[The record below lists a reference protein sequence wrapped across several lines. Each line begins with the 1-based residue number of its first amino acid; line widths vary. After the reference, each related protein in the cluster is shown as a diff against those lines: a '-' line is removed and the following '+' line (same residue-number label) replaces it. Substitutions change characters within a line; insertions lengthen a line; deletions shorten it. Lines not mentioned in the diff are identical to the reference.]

1 MPSLSGAQPAN
12 ESDSAE
18 CGGTVLAGVVGVKV
32 PGPLQCGGVIDL
44 DGAYDLHVHS
54 SPDLFPRIADDV
66 QMVTDAAAHGFAGVV
81 MKNHFEGTASRAQLA
96 ARAVSG
102 MQVYGGLVLNRY
114 VGGVNPRAVEA
125 ALRLGARIVWMPTL
139 DAACHR
145 AAFGFGGGFAAQSS
159 GLETQGEGLSLLR
172 DGRLIDE
179 AREVMALVKERGAA
193 LATGHVG
200 FEEIRALVAEAE
212 AQDFRKLI
220 LTHPYD
226 RAPGL
231 TLAQVEALA
240 RPRVRIEFDFCSI
253 TPNWRFTDAA
263 TIAHCIKTLG
273 AARFIISS
281 DGGQAHNP
289 MPADGY
295 RQFVRALHAEGIA
308 AADFRIMCRDN
319 GADLLHG

>member
-1 MPSLSGAQPAN
+1 
-12 ESDSAE
+12 
-18 CGGTVLAGVVGVKV
+18 
-32 PGPLQCGGVIDL
+32 VIDL

-54 SPDLFPRIADDV
+54 APDLFPRVADDV
-66 QMVTDAAAHGFAGVV
+66 QMVTHAAAHGFDGVV

-102 MQVYGGLVLNRY
+102 LKVYGGLVLNRY
-114 VGGVNPRAVEA
+114 VGGINPRAVEA

-145 AAFGFGGGFAAQSS
+145 EAFGFGGGFTAQSS
-159 GLETQGEGLSLLR
+159 GLETDDAGLSLLR
-172 DGRLIDE
+172 EGRLVDE
-179 AREVMALVKERGAA
+179 VREVMALVKQHGAA
-193 LATGHVG
+193 LATGHVS
-200 FEEIRALVAEAE
+200 FDEIRALVAEAA

-231 TLAQVEALA
+231 TLAQVASLA
-240 RPRVRIEFDFCSI
+240 RPHVRIEFVFCSI

-263 TIAHCIKTLG
+263 TIAHCIRSLG
-273 AARFIISS
+273 AARFVISS

-295 RQFVRALHAEGIA
+295 REFVHALHAAGIA
-308 AADFRIMCRDN
+308 ADDFRVMCRDN
-319 GADLLHG
+319 GDFLLNG

>member
-1 MPSLSGAQPAN
+1 MVDI
-12 ESDSAE
+12 E
-18 CGGTVLAGVVGVKV
+18 
-32 PGPLQCGGVIDL
+32 
-44 DGAYDLHVHS
+44 GAYDLHVHS

-66 QMVTDAAAHGFAGVV
+66 QMVTDAAARGFAGVV

-96 ARAVSG
+96 ARSVPG
-102 MQVYGGLVLNRY
+102 LKVYGGLVLNRY

-139 DAACHR
+139 DSACHR

-159 GLETQGEGLSLLR
+159 GLETPGEGIVIVR
-172 DGRLIDE
+172 DGRLVPE

-193 LATGHVG
+193 LATGHVS
-200 FEEIRALVAEAE
+200 FEEIRALVEEAA

-231 TLAQVEALA
+231 TLAQVQSLA
-240 RPRVRIEFDFCSI
+240 RPYVRIEFVFCSI
-253 TPNWRFTDAA
+253 TPSWRFTDAA
-263 TIAHCIKTLG
+263 TIAHCIRTLG
-273 AARFIISS
+273 AARFVISS

-289 MPADGY
+289 MPAEGY
-295 RQFVRALHAEGIA
+295 RRFVTALHAEGVA
-308 AADFRIMCRDN
+308 AGDFRVMCRDN
-319 GADLLHG
+319 GDFLLHG

>member
-1 MPSLSGAQPAN
+1 ML
-12 ESDSAE
+12 D
-18 CGGTVLAGVVGVKV
+18 
-32 PGPLQCGGVIDL
+32 I

-54 SPDLFPRIADDV
+54 SPDLFPRIADDI
-66 QMVTDAAAHGFAGVV
+66 QMVTDAAAKGFAGVV

-102 MQVYGGLVLNRY
+102 VQVYGGLVLNRY
-114 VGGVNPRAVEA
+114 VGGINPRAVEA
-125 ALRLGARIVWMPTL
+125 ALRMGARIIWMPTL
-139 DAACHR
+139 DSACHR

-159 GLETQGEGLSLLR
+159 GLETQGEGISIIR
-172 DGRLIDE
+172 DGRLVPE
-179 AREVMALVKERGAA
+179 AREVLALVKEHRAA
-193 LATGHVG
+193 LATGHVS
-200 FEEIRALVAEAE
+200 FEEIRALVDEAA
-212 AQDFRKLI
+212 AQDFSKLI

-240 RPRVRIEFDFCSI
+240 RPHVRVEFVFCSI

-273 AARFIISS
+273 ARRFVISS

-289 MPADGY
+289 MPAEGY
-295 RQFVRALHAEGIA
+295 RQFVTALHAAGV
-308 AADFRIMCRDN
+308 AADDFRLMCREN
-319 GADLLHG
+319 GDFLLHG

>member
-1 MPSLSGAQPAN
+1 ML
-12 ESDSAE
+12 D
-18 CGGTVLAGVVGVKV
+18 
-32 PGPLQCGGVIDL
+32 I

-54 SPDLFPRIADDV
+54 SPDLFPRIADDI
-66 QMVTDAAAHGFAGVV
+66 QMVTDAAAKGFAGVV

-102 MQVYGGLVLNRY
+102 VQVYGGLVLNRY
-114 VGGVNPRAVEA
+114 VGGINPRAVEA
-125 ALRLGARIVWMPTL
+125 ALRMGARIIWMPTL
-139 DAACHR
+139 DSACHR

-159 GLETQGEGLSLLR
+159 GLETQGEGISIIR
-172 DGRLIDE
+172 DGRLVPE
-179 AREVMALVKERGAA
+179 AREVLALVKEHRAA
-193 LATGHVG
+193 LATGHVS
-200 FEEIRALVAEAE
+200 FEEIRALVDEAG
-212 AQDFRKLI
+212 AQDFSKLI

-240 RPRVRIEFDFCSI
+240 RPHVRVEFVFCSI

-273 AARFIISS
+273 ARRFVISS

-289 MPADGY
+289 MPAEGY
-295 RQFVRALHAEGIA
+295 RQFVAALHAAGV
-308 AADFRIMCRDN
+308 AADDFRLMCREN
-319 GADLLHG
+319 GDFLLHG

>member
-1 MPSLSGAQPAN
+1 ML
-12 ESDSAE
+12 D
-18 CGGTVLAGVVGVKV
+18 
-32 PGPLQCGGVIDL
+32 I

-54 SPDLFPRIADDV
+54 SPDLFPRIADDI
-66 QMVTDAAAHGFAGVV
+66 QMVTDAAAKGFAGVV

-102 MQVYGGLVLNRY
+102 VQVYGGLVLNRY
-114 VGGVNPRAVEA
+114 VGGINPRAVEA
-125 ALRLGARIVWMPTL
+125 ALRMGARIIWMPTL
-139 DAACHR
+139 DSACHR

-159 GLETQGEGLSLLR
+159 GLETQGEGISILR
-172 DGRLIDE
+172 DGRLVPE
-179 AREVMALVKERGAA
+179 AREVLALVKEHRAA
-193 LATGHVG
+193 LATGHVS
-200 FEEIRALVAEAE
+200 FEEIRALVDEAA
-212 AQDFRKLI
+212 AQDFSKLI

-240 RPRVRIEFDFCSI
+240 RPHVRVEFVFCSI

-273 AARFIISS
+273 ARRFVISS

-289 MPADGY
+289 MPAEGY
-295 RQFVRALHAEGIA
+295 RQFVAALHAAGV
-308 AADFRIMCRDN
+308 AADDFRLMCREN
-319 GADLLHG
+319 GDFLLHG

>member
-1 MPSLSGAQPAN
+1 ML
-12 ESDSAE
+12 D
-18 CGGTVLAGVVGVKV
+18 
-32 PGPLQCGGVIDL
+32 I

-54 SPDLFPRIADDV
+54 SPDLFPRIADDI
-66 QMVTDAAAHGFAGVV
+66 QMVTDAAAKGFAGVV

-102 MQVYGGLVLNRY
+102 VQVYGGLVLNRY
-114 VGGVNPRAVEA
+114 VGGINPRAVEA
-125 ALRLGARIVWMPTL
+125 ALRMGARIIWMPTL
-139 DAACHR
+139 DSACHR

-159 GLETQGEGLSLLR
+159 GLETQGEGISIIR
-172 DGRLIDE
+172 DGRLVRE
-179 AREVMALVKERGAA
+179 AREVLALVKEHRAA
-193 LATGHVG
+193 LATGHVS
-200 FEEIRALVAEAE
+200 FEEIRALVDEAA
-212 AQDFRKLI
+212 AQDFSKLI

-240 RPRVRIEFDFCSI
+240 RPHVRVEFVFCSI

-273 AARFIISS
+273 ARRFVISS

-289 MPADGY
+289 MPAEGY
-295 RQFVRALHAEGIA
+295 RQFVAALHAAGV
-308 AADFRIMCRDN
+308 AADDFRLMCREN
-319 GADLLHG
+319 GDFLLHG